1 MAFSHSDLYGLSAM
15 KTIITIVIMLV
26 VTGCLRKV
34 ETDDQDVKEEKR
46 PSGNELPPE
55 PPPPPD
61 TPTNK

>member
-1 MAFSHSDLYGLSAM
+1 M

>member
-1 MAFSHSDLYGLSAM
+1 M
-15 KTIITIVIMLV
+15 KNLITIVIMLV

-55 PPPPPD
+55 PPPPPVG
-61 TPTNK
+61 PSTNK

>member
-1 MAFSHSDLYGLSAM
+1 M
-15 KTIITIVIMLV
+15 KNLITIVIMLV

-55 PPPPPD
+55 PPPPPQPVAD
-61 TPTNK
+61 GSAVPSTNK